1 MVVCATNAK
10 KIVNVDTVTV
20 VLKKFLAA
28 DVLRVENNLVE
39 EKKIRKKNKRISP
52 KKASLSDIKK
62 IAKKYSVT
70 DNGSRAHISAVL
82 CSARSSYLSKK
93 ERKMILPF
101 LKNSKNKTILLQMI
115 NTNEPQKK
123 LPQ

>member
-1 MVVCATNAK
+1 MVVCATNVK

-39 EKKIRKKNKRISP
+39 EKKNKRLSP

-62 IAKKYSVT
+62 LAKKYSVT

>member
-1 MVVCATNAK
+1 MVKRVSRRRRRSSKRK
-10 KIVNVDTVTV
+10 KQSGGGKRNGCMCD
-20 VLKKFLAA
+20 K
-28 DVLRVENNLVE
+28 
-39 EKKIRKKNKRISP
+39 RKKNSKRGHCHCGP

-115 NTNEPQKK
+115 KTNETQKK

>member
-1 MVVCATNAK
+1 MVK
-10 KIVNVDTVTV
+10 K
-20 VLKKFLAA
+20 KS
-28 DVLRVENNLVE
+28 
-39 EKKIRKKNKRISP
+39 RKKNKELSP

-62 IAKKYSVT
+62 LAKKYSVT
-70 DNGSRAHISAVL
+70 DNGSRTHISAVL

-115 NTNEPQKK
+115 KTNEPRKK